1 LRRGTGKLRGG
12 LILVVNKSKI
22 KLIISVSIIFIV
34 AITAIFTMSL
44 IVNKEYKTTLEIYP
58 SEESFEV
65 LVDNKTFAVAG
76 QKSIS
81 LKSGDVKIKVSKL
94 GYDNYDEVLK
104 VQNND
109 NNKFIIDM
117 RKNDSS
123 INNLNQI
130 EGLKN
135 DFIRSQNIV
144 DLEYINNDGYWGVVT
159 TQNSNNTNF
168 AIFVAKRENNNWVLK
183 YGPIFGP
190 AALKNNT
197 GLPQKVLDVVSGFG
211 IEYFGERG

>member
-1 LRRGTGKLRGG
+1 M
-12 LILVVNKSKI
+12 VNKSKI

>member
-1 LRRGTGKLRGG
+1 
-12 LILVVNKSKI
+12 
-22 KLIISVSIIFIV
+22 
-34 AITAIFTMSL
+34 MSL